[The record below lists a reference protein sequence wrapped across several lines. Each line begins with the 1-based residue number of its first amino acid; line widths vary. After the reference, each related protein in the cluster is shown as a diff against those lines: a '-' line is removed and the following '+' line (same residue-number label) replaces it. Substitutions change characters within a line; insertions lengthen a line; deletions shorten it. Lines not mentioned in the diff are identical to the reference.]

1 MAVTFDRRNRESANL
16 FLDGER
22 IANKTMPLIASP
34 KIGQE
39 IWFNARDWDNLDS
52 GFRGTLNRFTM
63 YADVLSS
70 QDIALT
76 ITTTSYTAE
85 QISKLK
91 SNINVSQATTS
102 PWAIFFPAVIILMI
116 LLFLGRK
123 KKGLIMA
130 IPEFARRVPD
140 FMINDIP
147 AFAKTVPGRATE
159 LASQLPLLGQEKR
172 TEESKEW

>member
-1 MAVTFDRRNRESANL
+1 MAITFDRRNRGSVNL

-39 IWFNARDWDNLDS
+39 IWFNARDWDNLDT

-63 YADVLSS
+63 YADALSP
-70 QDIALT
+70 QDIALP

-85 QISKLK
+85 QISKFK
-91 SNINVSQATTS
+91 SHINVSHAATS
-102 PWAIFFPAVIILMI
+102 PWAIFFPAVIIIML
-116 LLFLGRK
+116 LLFLGRR

-130 IPEFARRVPD
+130 IPDYARRVPG
-140 FMINDIP
+140 FVINHIP
-147 AFAKTVPGRATE
+147 AFAKTAPGRSAK
-159 LASQLPLLGQEKR
+159 LASQLPLLGQEER
-172 TEESKEW
+172 TEEDKE